1 MLLDF
6 GKASYIEKARQQPDK
21 VRMVFDKIRTD
32 GLLPTIT
39 AVQAKLEQPIALGY
53 SSVGTVIEVGGG
65 VDGFAVGDRVASNG
79 QHAEVVCVPANLCAK
94 VPAGVDDE
102 KACFAVIGAIALQ
115 GLRLAQPTLGETFVV
130 TGLGLV
136 GLMTV
141 QLLRAN
147 GCRVLGIDFDVER
160 AVLAR
165 TFGAETCVPS
175 AGEDPLAA
183 ARRVSGGRGVDA
195 VIITAATQSDEPMHQ
210 AALMC
215 RKRGRI
221 VLVGVTGLKLSRADF
236 YEKELTFQVSCSY
249 GPGRYDPA
257 YEQKGQDYPLGYVR
271 WTEQRNFEA
280 VLGLMADGTLDPRP
294 MITDRHDIGQAGDA
308 YSALSSSNAL
318 GLVLVYPAPE
328 SPPTDLSRRVPL
340 ATRVAAAQHGGK
352 HPSPGISVI
361 GAGNYSSQVLLPA
374 LRAAGANLRVLV
386 SAGGVSSV
394 IGGKKHGFAIAAT
407 DPLVAL
413 DDPDTAAVVIATRH
427 DTHAKYVIEALRRRK
442 HVFVE
447 KPLAISAEQL
457 DAIVAARDEAIAE
470 GFEPIIVTGF
480 NRRFAPHTRK
490 MRELLATVSEPKVFV
505 MTVNAGEIPSD
516 HWTQDPEV
524 GGGRIIGEA
533 CHFVDLLRYLA
544 DSPIRRTRAVMIGEA
559 PGIQIR
565 EDKRRSCWSSTMGRS
580 AASTTWR
587 MGTDRCRRRGWRCSA
602 AGRVLQLDNF
612 RTLRGYGWPG
622 FARLSLWRQDKG
634 NGALAAAFVAAIGS
648 TAATPMPLERL
659 C

>member
-1 MLLDF
+1 MHQVLQYLNDGKTVVEDVPVPLVRPRHLLIRTAASVISPGTERMLLDF

-160 AVLAR
+160 AALAR
-165 TFGAETCVPS
+165 TFDAETCVPS

-308 YSALSSSNAL
+308 YS
-318 GLVLVYPAPE
+318 
-328 SPPTDLSRRVPL
+328 
-340 ATRVAAAQHGGK
+340 
-352 HPSPGISVI
+352 
-361 GAGNYSSQVLLPA
+361 
-374 LRAAGANLRVLV
+374 
-386 SAGGVSSV
+386 
-394 IGGKKHGFAIAAT
+394 
-407 DPLVAL
+407 
-413 DDPDTAAVVIATRH
+413 
-427 DTHAKYVIEALRRRK
+427 
-442 HVFVE
+442 
-447 KPLAISAEQL
+447 
-457 DAIVAARDEAIAE
+457 
-470 GFEPIIVTGF
+470 
-480 NRRFAPHTRK
+480 
-490 MRELLATVSEPKVFV
+490 
-505 MTVNAGEIPSD
+505 
-516 HWTQDPEV
+516 
-524 GGGRIIGEA
+524 
-533 CHFVDLLRYLA
+533 CC
-544 DSPIRRTRAVMIGEA
+544 RAVTHL
-559 PGIQIR
+559 
-565 EDKRRSCWSSTMGRS
+565 DSCWST
-580 AASTTWR
+580 
-587 MGTDRCRRRGWRCSA
+587 RRR
-602 AGRVLQLDNF
+602 N
-612 RTLRGYGWPG
+612 LRP
-622 FARLSLWRQDKG
+622 Q
-634 NGALAAAFVAAIGS
+634 
-648 TAATPMPLERL
+648 T
-659 C
+659 